1 MSIDSPGIKSGTQ
14 LSLSK
19 SPLPGNMSVGGT
31 DHTDNE
37 EYVYMK
43 GGDNGQP
50 RYLKSPVMKLR
61 MEGMS
66 EDKRLQI
73 KAVRNDNNKEEKK

>member
-19 SPLPGNMSVGGT
+19 LPGNTSVGGT

-43 GGDNGQP
+43 GSNGQP

-66 EDKRLQI
+66 DEKRLQI
-73 KAVRNDNNKEEKK
+73 KAVRNDNNKEEKH